1 MSEYSIMSN
10 NYAHKE
16 SQSIEEVENQIHQ
29 EEKQELETKL
39 EVETTTTRTAYIPS
53 SDESQLINDC
63 INGKRLAQRSLYEQF
78 APKMYAIAM
87 RYAKTTLEADD
98 ILQESFINV
107 FKHIESFEHDCPIEF
122 WIRKIVVNQALKS
135 GRSKYDKAFK
145 EEVSDINYNSDENI
159 ILDRFDLEELLQ
171 IIRRL
176 PDGFQQIFNLYAI
189 EGYKHK
195 EIAELLGISVG
206 TSKSQY
212 ARARAQLQEMLLEED
227 ESYEQRKQ

>member
-1 MSEYSIMSN
+1 MSEFPFMSN
-10 NYAHKE
+10 ISAHNGSE
-16 SQSIEEVENQIHQ
+16 SVENIEKQQ
-29 EEKQELETKL
+29 EEHEIDTEN
-39 EVETTTTRTAYIPS
+39 TTTNRTAYIS
-53 SDESQLINDC
+53 SSAETQLINDC
-63 INGKRLAQRSLYEQF
+63 IKGKRQAQRILYEQF

-107 FKHIESFEHDCPIEF
+107 FKHIENFAKDCPLEF
-122 WIRKIVVNQALKS
+122 WIRKIVVNQALKA
-135 GRSKYDKAFK
+135 GRNKYDKAFK
-145 EEVSDINYNSDENI
+145 EEVTDINYNSEENI
-159 ILDRFDLEELLQ
+159 ILDGFDLEELLQ

-195 EIAELLGISVG
+195 EIAELLGISEG

-212 ARARAQLQEMLLEED
+212 ARARAQLQEMLLKED
-227 ESYEQRKQ
+227 ETYEQLRKQ

>member
-1 MSEYSIMSN
+1 MSN
-10 NYAHKE
+10 ISAYNG
-16 SQSIEEVENQIHQ
+16 SQSIEKAEDEEEIDTDNTNQ
-29 EEKQELETKL
+29 E
-39 EVETTTTRTAYIPS
+39 TRTSYIPS
-53 SDESQLINDC
+53 SDETQLINDC
-63 INGKRLAQRSLYEQF
+63 IKGKRLAQRSLYEQF

-107 FKHIESFEHDCPIEF
+107 FKHIESFAQDCPIEF
-122 WIRKIVVNQALKS
+122 WIRRIVINQALKS

-145 EEVSDINYNSDENI
+145 EEVSDINYNSEENI
-159 ILDRFDLEELLQ
+159 ILDQFDLEELLQ

-176 PDGFQQIFNLYAI
+176 PDGFQQVFSLYAI

-212 ARARAQLQEMLLEED
+212 ARARAQLQEMLLKED
-227 ESYEQRKQ
+227 ESYEQHRK

>member
-10 NYAHKE
+10 ISAHNG
-16 SQSIEEVENQIHQ
+16 SQSIENVENQINQ
-29 EEKQELETKL
+29 EEETD
-39 EVETTTTRTAYIPS
+39 TTTPRTAYIPS
-53 SDESQLINDC
+53 SEESQLINDC
-63 INGKRLAQRSLYEQF
+63 IKGKRQAQRTLYEQF

-107 FKHIESFEHDCPIEF
+107 FKHIENFARDCPIEF
-122 WIRKIVVNQALKS
+122 WIRRIVINQALKT

-145 EEVSDINYNSDENI
+145 EEVSDINYNSEENI
-159 ILDRFDLEELLQ
+159 ILDQFDLEELLQ

-212 ARARAQLQEMLLEED
+212 ARARAQLQEMLLKED
-227 ESYEQRKQ
+227 ESYEQLRKQ

>member
-1 MSEYSIMSN
+1 MSEVSIMSN
-10 NYAHKE
+10 ISAHNG
-16 SQSIEEVENQIHQ
+16 SQSIENTENQNQ
-29 EEKQELETKL
+29 EQELNN
-39 EVETTTTRTAYIPS
+39 ETTTTRTSYIPS
-53 SDESQLINDC
+53 SAEAQLINDC
-63 INGKRLAQRSLYEQF
+63 IKGKRQAQRSLYEQF

-107 FKHIESFEHDCPIEF
+107 FKHIESFTQDCPIEF

-135 GRSKYDKAFK
+135 GRSKYDNSFK
-145 EEVSDINYNSDENI
+145 EEVSDINYNSEENI
-159 ILDRFDLEELLQ
+159 ILDHFDLEEILQ

-176 PDGFQQIFNLYAI
+176 PVGFQQIFNLYAI

-212 ARARAQLQEMLLEED
+212 ARARAQLQEMLLKED
-227 ESYEQRKQ
+227 KSYEQLRKQ

>member
-1 MSEYSIMSN
+1 MSEFPFMSN
-10 NYAHKE
+10 LSAHNG
-16 SQSIEEVENQIHQ
+16 SQSIENSENQK
-29 EEKQELETKL
+29 EEQELNN
-39 EVETTTTRTAYIPS
+39 ETTTTRISYIPS
-53 SDESQLINDC
+53 STEAQLINDC
-63 INGKRLAQRSLYEQF
+63 IKGKRQAQRTLYEQF

-107 FKHIESFEHDCPIEF
+107 FKHIESFTQDCPIEF
-122 WIRKIVVNQALKS
+122 WIRKIVVNQALKT

-145 EEVSDINYNSDENI
+145 EEVSDINYNSEENI
-159 ILDRFDLEELLQ
+159 ILDHFDLEEILQ

-212 ARARAQLQEMLLEED
+212 ARARAQLQEMLLKED
-227 ESYEQRKQ
+227 KSYEQLRKQ

>member
-1 MSEYSIMSN
+1 MSEFPFMSN
-10 NYAHKE
+10 ISAYNG
-16 SQSIEEVENQIHQ
+16 SQSIEKVEQQQ
-29 EEKQELETKL
+29 EEQELET
-39 EVETTTTRTAYIPS
+39 ETTQETRSSYIPS
-53 SDESQLINDC
+53 FSEIQLINDC
-63 INGKRLAQRSLYEQF
+63 IKGKRQAQRTLYEQF

-107 FKHIESFEHDCPIEF
+107 FKHIESFGRDCPIEF
-122 WIRKIVVNQALKS
+122 WIRKIVINQALKT

-145 EEVSDINYNSDENI
+145 EEVSDLNYNSEENI
-159 ILDRFDLEELLQ
+159 VLDGFDLEELLQ

-176 PDGFQQIFNLYAI
+176 PDGFQQVFSLYAI
-189 EGYKHK
+189 DGYKHK

-212 ARARAQLQEMLLEED
+212 ARARVQLQEMLLKED
-227 ESYEQRKQ
+227 KSYEQLRKQ

>member
-10 NYAHKE
+10 ISAHNG
-16 SQSIEEVENQIHQ
+16 SQSIENV
-29 EEKQELETKL
+29 EKQEEEK
-39 EVETTTTRTAYIPS
+39 EVNNLDTNETTTTRTVHIPS
-53 SDESQLINDC
+53 SEESQLIKDC
-63 INGKRLAQRSLYEQF
+63 IKSKRQAQRTLYEQF

-98 ILQESFINV
+98 ILQESFINI
-107 FKHIESFEHDCPIEF
+107 FKHIESFAQDCPIEF
-122 WIRKIVVNQALKS
+122 WIRRIVINQALKT

-145 EEVSDINYNSDENI
+145 EEVTDINYNSEENI
-159 ILDRFDLEELLQ
+159 ILDQFDLEELLQ

-176 PDGFQQIFNLYAI
+176 PDGFQQVFNLYAI

-227 ESYEQRKQ
+227 ERYEQLRKQ

>member
-10 NYAHKE
+10 NSAHNG
-16 SQSIEEVENQIHQ
+16 SQSIENIENQQ
-29 EEKQELETKL
+29 EEQELKT
-39 EVETTTTRTAYIPS
+39 ETTTTTIRTAYIPS
-53 SDESQLINDC
+53 SDEAQLVNDC
-63 INGKRLAQRSLYEQF
+63 INGKRQAQRSLYEQF

-107 FKHIESFEHDCPIEF
+107 FKHIKSFAQDCPIEF
-122 WIRKIVVNQALKS
+122 WIRKIVINQALKA

-145 EEVSDINYNSDENI
+145 EEVNDINYNSEENL
-159 ILDRFDLEELLQ
+159 ILDQFDLEELLQ

-212 ARARAQLQEMLLEED
+212 ARARAQLQEMLLKED
-227 ESYEQRKQ
+227 ESYEQRQH

>member
-1 MSEYSIMSN
+1 MSEFPFMSN
-10 NYAHKE
+10 ISAHNG
-16 SQSIEEVENQIHQ
+16 SQSIENVEHQ
-29 EEKQELETKL
+29 EEEQELNNNEN
-39 EVETTTTRTAYIPS
+39 TTIRTVYIPS
-53 SDESQLINDC
+53 SEESQLIDDC
-63 INGKRLAQRSLYEQF
+63 IKGKRQAQHSLYEEF

-87 RYAKTTLEADD
+87 RYAQTTLEADD

-107 FKHIESFEHDCPIEF
+107 FKHIEKFAKDCPIEF
-122 WIRKIVVNQALKS
+122 WIRKIVVNQALKA

-145 EEVSDINYNSDENI
+145 EEVSDINYNSEENI
-159 ILDRFDLEELLQ
+159 ILDQFDLEELLE
-171 IIRRL
+171 IIRKL

-212 ARARAQLQEMLLEED
+212 ARARAQLQEMLLKED
-227 ESYEQRKQ
+227 ESYEQFRKQ

>member
-1 MSEYSIMSN
+1 MSEFPFMSN
-10 NYAHKE
+10 ISAHNGSE
-16 SQSIEEVENQIHQ
+16 SVENIEKQQ
-29 EEKQELETKL
+29 EEHEIDT
-39 EVETTTTRTAYIPS
+39 ETTTTKTTRTAYIPS
-53 SDESQLINDC
+53 SVETQLINDC
-63 INGKRLAQRSLYEQF
+63 INGKRQAQRTLYEQF

-107 FKHIESFEHDCPIEF
+107 FKHIESFGRDCPIEF
-122 WIRKIVVNQALKS
+122 WIRKIVVNQALKA
-135 GRSKYDKAFK
+135 GRNKYDKAFK
-145 EEVSDINYNSDENI
+145 EEVSDINYNSEENI
-159 ILDRFDLEELLQ
+159 ILDQFDLEELLQ

-195 EIAELLGISVG
+195 EIAELLGISEG

-212 ARARAQLQEMLLEED
+212 ARARAQLQEMLLKED
-227 ESYEQRKQ
+227 ESYEQLRKQ